1 MNPLPLTYHLVDVFT
16 DQPFGGNQLAVFPNG
31 DEVPE
36 EWMQKIARELNLSET
51 TFVTTPQEPGADFR
65 VRIFTPTRELPM
77 AGHPSVGTAYVLA
90 RLGRIATANP
100 ARVLFQEGVGPIPME
115 ICFRNGEPDT
125 IFMDQLRPQ
134 FGPAFEDR
142 RAIAEMLSLDL
153 EDILPGLPLEAVSCG
168 LPFLLVPLRRLEAVQ
183 KINLKNDRLE
193 ALLGEF
199 AAPNVLAFS
208 LETEHPSST
217 VHCRVFAPLYGV
229 QEDPATGSANGPLG
243 AYLVHHGLVEGEGA
257 VQIRSEQGL
266 EMGRPSF
273 LDIEI
278 YTAGEKI
285 DRVRIGGGCV
295 YMGSGNLTPAALR
308 DGPE

>member
-1 MNPLPLTYHLVDVFT
+1 MKSRPLVYHLVDVFT
-16 DQPFGGNQLAVFPNG
+16 DQPFGGNQLAVFPEDG
-31 DEVPE
+31 EVPE

-65 VRIFTPTRELPM
+65 VRIFTPTREIPM
-77 AGHPSVGTAYVLA
+77 AGHPSVGTAYVLT
-90 RLGRIATANP
+90 RLGKIASANP
-100 ARVLFQEGVGPIPME
+100 ARVVFEEGVGPIPME
-115 ICFRNGEPDT
+115 ICFQDGEPSA
-125 IFMDQLRPQ
+125 IFMDQPRPN
-134 FGPAFEDR
+134 FGSAFEDR
-142 RAIAEMLSLDL
+142 GAIADMLSLDL
-153 EDILPGLPLEAVSCG
+153 EDITPGLPLQAVSCG

-183 KINLKNDRLE
+183 KIKLKNDRLE

-208 LETEHPSST
+208 LETQHPQST

-243 AYLVHHGLVEGEGA
+243 AYLVHHRLVEKEG
-257 VQIRSEQGL
+257 VVHIRSEQGM

-278 YTAGEKI
+278 YTQGNKI
-285 DRVRIGGGCV
+285 DRVRIGGTCV
-295 YMGSGNLTPAALR
+295 YMGSGKLTP
-308 DGPE
+308 PT